1 MINYFKHITLYSGVN
16 TMKKYILTLSLCWF
30 SAQINGAGND
40 LVPNRS
46 RFETL
51 YDLNFNQNNFFQA
64 KNALLGQALE
74 LEGYRLLIDSSDPI
88 FPYIDLLHQLT
99 KQKMQEYE
107 DAKLII
113 MQELIAELNSFFP
126 VIWMNYQEVAN
137 ILKIKEPLIQYLITT
152 DSHQKTREL
161 LKKLVESTKQSVKNF
176 EQIAQLVHKN

>member
-1 MINYFKHITLYSGVN
+1 
-16 TMKKYILTLSLCWF
+16 MKRYILTLSLCWF
-30 SAQINGAGND
+30 SAQINGSGND
-40 LVPNRS
+40 LVQKCS

-51 YDLNFNQNNFFQA
+51 YDLNFNQKNFFQA

-88 FPYIDLLHQLT
+88 FPYIDLLHKLT

-113 MQELIAELNSFFP
+113 MQELIDELNSFFP
-126 VIWMNYQEVAN
+126 VLWMNYQEVAN
-137 ILKIKEPLIQYLITT
+137 ILTKKEPLIQYLITT

-176 EQIAQLVHKN
+176 QQLAQLVHKN